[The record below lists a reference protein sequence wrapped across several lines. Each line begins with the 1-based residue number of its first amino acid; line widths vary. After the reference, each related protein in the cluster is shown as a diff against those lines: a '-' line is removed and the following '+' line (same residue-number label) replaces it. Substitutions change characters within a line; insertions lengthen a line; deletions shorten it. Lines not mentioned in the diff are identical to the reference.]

1 MYYCIRSFDYMCELP
16 FFLFLIKHIYN
27 YNWVVVK
34 PLLNFTIEKE
44 IPSIG
49 TKLDNSV
56 GISESIEKEYH
67 LLVDV
72 VPDNVTEYIVQSE
85 LDSVNVA
92 VSAPSGP
99 ITSSYG
105 EQQIIV
111 FALSPISSL
120 QDITFDTEYLT
131 TVDVLSRI
139 TGTVNVSSNVVWG
152 TGTTFLSDFIE
163 DIPIVI
169 DNVEKFIVK
178 SVANN
183 EYMELNVPSQSSYTD
198 VYAYR

>member
-1 MYYCIRSFDYMCELP
+1 MHLTSNKEYLIYYQTEANTAINSDP
-16 FFLFLIKHIYN
+16 QK
-27 YNWVVVK
+27 
-34 PLLNFTIEKE
+34 IEKE

-49 TKLDNSV
+49 TKFDNSV

-72 VPDNVTEYIVQSE
+72 VPDNITEYIVQQE
-85 LDSVNVA
+85 LDGANAA
-92 VSAPSGP
+92 VGAPAGP
-99 ITSSYG
+99 ITSTYG

-131 TVDVLSRI
+131 TVDVWSKI
-139 TGTVNVSSNVVWG
+139 TGTVNVSSNVVFG

-163 DIPIVI
+163 DTPIII
-169 DNVEKFIVK
+169 DNTEKFIVK
-178 SVANN
+178 NVANN
-183 EYMELNVPSQSSYTD
+183 VYMELNVPSQSSYTD